1 MQQKQRILATLAA
14 LACTAA
20 LAQAPAGNATRPPA
34 EVNPAASG
42 GPAAVNAQNKADQR
56 SSHSA
61 AAPADPVKGDG
72 RSNTPPAEINPIASG
87 GKAAA
92 QADARVN
99 LRLMDTNRDGKV
111 SRQEWDTY
119 HNQAWNNLQSTNTG
133 ETTAE
138 LDKLNRTPKTTT
150 H

>member
-1 MQQKQRILATLAA
+1 MQKHTVVAALAA

-20 LAQAPAGNATRPPA
+20 LAQAPAGNAARPPS

-42 GPAAVNAQNKADQR
+42 GPAAASAQNKVDQR
-56 SSHSA
+56 ASHSA
-61 AAPADPVKGDG
+61 ATPMDPAKGDG
-72 RSNTPPAEINPIASG
+72 RGAPVAEINPSASG

-92 QADARVN
+92 KADARVN
-99 LRLMDTNRDGKV
+99 ARLMDTNGDGMV

-119 HNQAWNNLQSTNTG
+119 HANAWNSMKPSNAGVST
-133 ETTAE
+133 ADI
-138 LDKLNRTPKTTT
+138 DKINRTPATST

>member
-1 MQQKQRILATLAA
+1 MQKNTVIAAFAA

-20 LAQAPAGNATRPPA
+20 LAQAPAGNTARPPS

-42 GPAAVNAQNKADQR
+42 GPAAANAQNKADQR
-56 SSHSA
+56 ATHST
-61 AAPADPVKGDG
+61 AAPMDPAKGDG
-72 RSNTPPAEINPIASG
+72 RGAPVAEINPSASG

-92 QADARVN
+92 KADARVN
-99 LRLMDTNRDGKV
+99 ARLMDTNGDGMV

-119 HNQAWNNLQSTNTG
+119 HANAWNSMKPGAAGVST
-133 ETTAE
+133 AD
-138 LDKLNRTPKTTT
+138 LDKYNRNPSMV